1 MTMTKENLTNKELQ
15 QKKLSIDTNLD
26 GLEQEEGCATFEVE
40 CVDTAMRLD
49 AFLKEKC
56 NISRSQAK
64 AWIEAGAVLVNGMQ
78 KKASSV
84 VTQGQIVAI
93 TPLQVQSLDVK
104 AKNIPL
110 HIVYEDE
117 DIAVINKQQG
127 LTVHAGAGT
136 DDNTLV
142 NALLYHL
149 KDLSTINGV
158 IRPGIVHR
166 IDKDTSGLLV
176 VAKNDMAHLSLAKQ
190 IEEKSCKREYLA
202 LCEGIFADDSGT
214 IEANIARHPTERI
227 KMTVVKSG
235 QGRFAKTNYTV
246 LHRFDKGYTVVL
258 CKLETGRTH
267 QIRVHLKSI
276 GHPIV
281 GDAVYGLKKQKFQLN
296 GQLLHAFRLSL
307 THPRTQNR
315 MTFYASLPEYFCN
328 ILKKI

>member
-1 MTMTKENLTNKELQ
+1 MQNSTER
-15 QKKLSIDTNLD
+15 
-26 GLEQEEGCATFEVE
+26 AV
-40 CVDTAMRLD
+40 VDRAMRLD
-49 AFLKEKC
+49 SFLKEAFQV
-56 NISRSQAK
+56 SRNLAK
-64 AWIEAGAVLVNGMQ
+64 EYIVSGLVLVGGKI
-78 KKASSV
+78 KKASYLLSV
-84 VTQGQIVAI
+84 GEEVTFERPKVKELE
-93 TPLQVQSLDVK
+93 LQPKD
-104 AKNIPL
+104 IPL

-136 DDNTLV
+136 DEDTLV

-176 VAKNDMAHLSLAKQ
+176 VAKNNEAHLSLAKQ

-202 LCEGIFADDSGT
+202 LCEGLVKEDCGEIVAD
-214 IEANIARHPTERI
+214 IARHPTERT
-227 KMTVVKSG
+227 KMAVVKSG
-235 QGRFAKTNYTV
+235 QGRYARTKYWTIGRYEQAV
-246 LHRFDKGYTVVL
+246 DRRYSLLL
-258 CKLETGRTH
+258 CKLDTGRTH
-267 QIRVHLKSI
+267 QIRVHLKEL

-281 GDAVYGLKKQKFQLN
+281 GDSVYGFKRQKFTVN

-328 ILKKI
+328 ILKKLEI